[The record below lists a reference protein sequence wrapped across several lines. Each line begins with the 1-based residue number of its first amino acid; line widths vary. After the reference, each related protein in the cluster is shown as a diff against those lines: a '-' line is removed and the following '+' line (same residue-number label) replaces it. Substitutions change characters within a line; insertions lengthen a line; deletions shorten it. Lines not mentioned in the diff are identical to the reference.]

1 MEMTGPCSSVN
12 FTSTMTAVGVRTD
25 FRDDA
30 DRSVGRSRFD
40 PSDTQAGWRLVMTN
54 LCQEDRNRPLVLPEL
69 CQTPGNF
76 GSSRDREGKTSPSRT
91 PESVG

>member
-30 DRSVGRSRFD
+30 I
-40 PSDTQAGWRLVMTN
+40 DTA
-54 LCQEDRNRPLVLPEL
+54 EL
-69 CQTPGNF
+69 G
-76 GSSRDREGKTSPSRT
+76 GSGPRVTT
-91 PESVG
+91 